1 MLRVARWQCS
11 GKSKQRPA
19 RSLARL
25 NPDELRP
32 ALEECLKRGDCNF
45 GGTKVC
51 RPHLLRILMAA
62 VKDATP
68 KSIQLG
74 QLVRQ
79 SLTFGMLVGLEEL
92 LNRTRHSKRCVL
104 AGAEQALPGDHRRQP
119 SLHRRPAR
127 AADKGLCKGKFDET
141 VRAARL
147 RRGVPAPRG
156 GGEAESLIDAPCR
169 IASVRPQNDRIGR
182 L

>member
-1 MLRVARWQCS
+1 MLRVARWQYS
-11 GKSKQRPA
+11 GKSKQHPA

-32 ALEECLKRGDCNF
+32 ALDECLKRGDCNF

-51 RPHLLRILMAA
+51 RSHLLRIHMAA

-79 SLTFGMLVGLEEL
+79 SLTFGMLVGLEA
-92 LNRTRHSKRCVL
+92 TRSN
-104 AGAEQALPGDHRRQP
+104 P
-119 SLHRRPAR
+119 SLEALRPGWRRTSSPRRSQAPTF
-127 AADKGLCKGKFDET
+127 AA
-141 VRAARL
+141 
-147 RRGVPAPRG
+147 PAPG
-156 GGEAESLIDAPCR
+156 S
-169 IASVRPQNDRIGR
+169 SGR
-182 L
+182 

>member
-1 MLRVARWQCS
+1 MFRVARWQYS
-11 GKSKQRPA
+11 GKSKQHPA

-32 ALEECLKRGDCNF
+32 ALDECLKRGDCNF

-79 SLTFGMLVGLEEL
+79 SLTFDMLVGLEEL
-92 LNRTRHSKRCVL
+92 LDRTRHSNRCVL
-104 AGAEQALPGDHRRQP
+104 AGAEQALPGDHRR
-119 SLHRRPAR
+119 LT
-127 AADKGLCKGKFDET
+127 ET
-141 VRAARL
+141 
-147 RRGVPAPRG
+147 
-156 GGEAESLIDAPCR
+156 
-169 IASVRPQNDRIGR
+169 RIGR
-182 L
+182 RRCNHLRLVRAHRRGPVAAATAVPPGHVPCRQSNSSG